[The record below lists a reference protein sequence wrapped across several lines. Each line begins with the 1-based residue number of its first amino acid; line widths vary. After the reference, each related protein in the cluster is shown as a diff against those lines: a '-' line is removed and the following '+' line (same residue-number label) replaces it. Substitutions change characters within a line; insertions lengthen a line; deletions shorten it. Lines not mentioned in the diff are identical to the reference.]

1 MPTLPQL
8 DTIGALLEAGA
19 ADSAVRLL
27 RSAWEPE
34 IPPVERARM
43 YCLWI
48 RGLCDTGEH
57 RNAVILAQRASA
69 EFPGDPNV
77 LTALGN
83 VLDLTGAY
91 EAAKLAF
98 EAALAADPSDPLLY
112 YNLGAI
118 LERLGDDDA
127 AERHYRGISDLDGE
141 QLPMVEVTSALGAL
155 LRRQGRVDEA
165 EQIYDD
171 YLDADPLDV
180 EILIEHGICLSD
192 LDHYEEAITR
202 FDFALSLDNLNPSA
216 LYNKAITLYRL
227 SRFED
232 AMHVLELAHHADPE
246 NPLTLAVLG
255 SWRMS
260 QHEPDLDAALSHIYR
275 ALDLLERRFSG
286 ALYVGYA
293 GIVAE
298 EIFEA
303 LWQHGR
309 CREARDVARVAA
321 RHEWITP
328 HMLDC
333 INEVDHG
340 TAAEGVLTYEVVA
353 RAAAGER
360 PEHWP
365 ENSDGYT
372 TGLTVIAA
380 DEDEARALTLEYL
393 RAIEPPAVCFQLDI
407 APADGEGYDQATPRA
422 RGVARV
428 SAHRSYN
435 FRS

>member
-8 DTIGALLEAGA
+8 DTIGALLDAGA

-57 RNAVILAQRASA
+57 HSAVTLAQRAGA
-69 EFPGDPNV
+69 EFPGDPNI

-83 VLDLTGAY
+83 ILDLTGAY
-91 EAAKLAF
+91 EGAKLAF
-98 EAALAADPSDPLLY
+98 EAALAADPSDPLLH

-127 AERHYRGISDLDGE
+127 AERHYRDIGQLDGDSA
-141 QLPMVEVTSALGAL
+141 PMVEVTSALGAL
-155 LRRQGRVDEA
+155 LRRQGRIDEA
-165 EQIYDD
+165 EQIYDE
-171 YLDADPLDV
+171 YLDADPLHVD
-180 EILIEHGICLSD
+180 ILIEHGICISD
-192 LDHYEEAITR
+192 LDRYEEAIAR
-202 FDFALSLDNLNPSA
+202 FDFALSLDPGNPAA

-232 AMHVLELAHHADPE
+232 ALLVLEDALRADPD

-260 QHEPDLDAALSHIYR
+260 QREPDLDAALSHIYR
-275 ALDLLERRFSG
+275 ALDLLERRF
-286 ALYVGYA
+286 AAPIHVGYA
-293 GIVAE
+293 AIVAE

-303 LWQHGR
+303 LWQNGR
-309 CREARDVARVAA
+309 CHEARDVARVAA

-340 TAAEGVLTYEVVA
+340 AAAEGVLTYQVVA

-372 TGLTVIAA
+372 TGLTVIAS

-407 APADGEGYDQATPRA
+407 APADGEGYEHPAPRA